1 MSAPKLSIV
10 VATYRMQREAPRTI
24 ASLLPPLQRW
34 VDDFDYEIVVID
46 NGSPEPLDL
55 GDTATAAARPV
66 RLVRVAPED
75 ASASPASCINRAVRE
90 HATGDW
96 LMVCIDG
103 ARLASSHLVRR
114 TADTLTR
121 HPDAFTF
128 VGSRHLGP
136 KRQMQSVKEGYDQ
149 AAEDRLL
156 DTVRWTADLD
166 HLYSISVWAGA
177 HDPKNPLLQNESN
190 AFAMARATWDA
201 LGGYDE
207 GFSRPGGGLCNLE
220 LFSRSVNRGRG
231 LNVLLHGESTF
242 HQVHGGA
249 ATSHDGYFGASL
261 LEFTEVTGEEYH
273 RPSFPFITDLG
284 ERYGRMQAI
293 GRFLGAEMERMAGAP
308 SALPPPSAQ
317 PPCVIVLGMHRSG
330 TSLLTGSLEA
340 AGLNLG
346 DVNHAAPF
354 NRKGNKENES
364 IRSFHDELL
373 AKNDASWDRPPK
385 RQIRWE
391 RPDEERARSLVEP
404 YVRSARPWG
413 FKDPRTIWMVEG
425 WLRLLP
431 SARIIGVFRHPSLVA
446 RSLATRTGDLA
457 IGTREGLQ
465 LWCAYN
471 AELLRLHRKYRF
483 PLVHFS
489 SEGALREDFIA
500 PLSSF
505 ARSIGLSGRPDR
517 FFDGGLVH
525 QTKRGPEGTLR
536 SGLLFRRLVSRA
548 RKTARNGSPTASQPS
563 A

>member
-1 MSAPKLSIV
+1 MPEPKLSIV

-24 ASLLPPLQRW
+24 ASLLPPLQRGA
-34 VDDFDYEIVVID
+34 DNLDYEIIVVD
-46 NGSPEPLDL
+46 NGSPEPLDI
-55 GDTATAAARPV
+55 GDAVAAAARPV
-66 RLVRVAPED
+66 RLVRVAPEV
-75 ASASPASCINRAVRE
+75 ASASPASSINRAVQE

-114 TADTLTR
+114 TADVLAR

-156 DTVRWTADLD
+156 DTVDWAADLD
-166 HLYSISVWAGA
+166 ELYAISVWAGA
-177 HDPKNPLLQNESN
+177 HDRKNPLLQNESN
-190 AFAMARATWDA
+190 AFAMARTTWDA

-220 LFSRSVNRGRG
+220 LFSRCVHRGRG
-231 LNVLLHGESTF
+231 LNILLYGESTF

-261 LEFTEVTGEEYH
+261 PEFTEVTGEEYE
-273 RPSFPFITDLG
+273 RPSFPFLADLG
-284 ERYGRMQAI
+284 EGYDRMQAV
-293 GRFLGAEMERMAGAP
+293 GRFLVADERTVESGSSP
-308 SALPPPSAQ
+308 

-340 AGLNLG
+340 AGLHIG
-346 DVNHAAPF
+346 KVNHAAPF

-364 IRSFHDELL
+364 IRGFHNELL
-373 AKNDASWDRPPK
+373 AKNGASWDRPPK
-385 RQIRWE
+385 GQVRWD
-391 RPDEERARSLVEP
+391 RSDEERALSLVEP
-404 YVRSARPWG
+404 YFRSARPWG

-431 SARIIGVFRHPSLVA
+431 SARIIGVFRHPSLVM
-446 RSLATRTGDLA
+446 RSLAARTGDLA
-457 IGTREGLQ
+457 IGTREGLR

-489 SEGALREDFIA
+489 SEGALQEDFIA
-500 PLSSF
+500 PVTSF
-505 ARSIGLSGRPDR
+505 ARSMGLSGRLDR
-517 FFDGGLVH
+517 FFDGRLVH
-525 QTKRGPEGTLR
+525 QTEPKPVGGIRAR
-536 SGLLFRRLVSRA
+536 ILLRRLIAQSR
-548 RKTARNGSPTASQPS
+548 RET
-563 A
+563 

>member
-1 MSAPKLSIV
+1 MPEPKLSIV

-24 ASLLPPLQRW
+24 ASLLPSLQRG
-34 VDDFDYEIVVID
+34 VDDLDYEIIVVD
-46 NGSPEPLDL
+46 NGSPEPLDI
-55 GDTATAAARPV
+55 GDAVAAAARPV

-75 ASASPASCINRAVRE
+75 ASASPASCINQAVRE
-90 HATGDW
+90 HASGDW

-114 TADTLTR
+114 TADVLTR

-156 DTVRWTADLD
+156 DTVPWAADLD

-177 HDPKNPLLQNESN
+177 HDRKNPLLQNESN
-190 AFAMARATWDA
+190 AFAMARATWDT

-220 LFSRSVNRGRG
+220 LFSRCVNRGRG
-231 LNVLLHGESTF
+231 LNVLLYGESTF

-261 LEFTEVTGEEYH
+261 PEFSDVTGEEYH
-273 RPSFPFITDLG
+273 RPSFPFLADLG
-284 ERYGRMQAI
+284 ERYGRMQAV
-293 GRFLGAEMERMAGAP
+293 GRFLGAEPERTAGAP
-308 SALPPPSAQ
+308 SAP

-340 AGLNLG
+340 AGLHLG
-346 DVNHAAPF
+346 EVNHVATF

-364 IRSFHDELL
+364 IRGFHNELL
-373 AKNDASWDRPPK
+373 AKNGASWDRPPK
-385 RQIRWE
+385 GQVRWD
-391 RPDEERARSLVEP
+391 RSDEERARSLVEP
-404 YVRSARPWG
+404 YLRAALPWG
-413 FKDPRTIWMVEG
+413 FKDPRTLWMVEG

-431 SARIIGVFRHPSLVA
+431 SARIIGVFRHPSLVV
-446 RSLATRTGDLA
+446 RSLAARTGDLT
-457 IGTREGLQ
+457 IGTREALE

-471 AELLRLHRKYRF
+471 SELLRLHRKYRF

-489 SEGALREDFIA
+489 PDGAFEEDFIA
-500 PLSSF
+500 PLTAF
-505 ARSIGLSGRPDR
+505 ARSLGLSGPLDR

-525 QTKRGPEGTLR
+525 QTERGPAGTLR
-536 SGLLFRRLVSRA
+536 ARFLFRRLVSRS
-548 RKTARNGSPTASQPS
+548 RQTARNGAPPTSQPS